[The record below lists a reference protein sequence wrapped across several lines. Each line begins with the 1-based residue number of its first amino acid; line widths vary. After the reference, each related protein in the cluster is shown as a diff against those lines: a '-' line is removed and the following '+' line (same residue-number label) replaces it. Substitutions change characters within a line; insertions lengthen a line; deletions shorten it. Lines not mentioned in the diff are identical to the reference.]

1 MKQRLKK
8 LGRAIRIGGEFR
20 PYLQPH
26 RARLLGAILL
36 SVVYAG
42 LRLLEPWPLQIA
54 FDHAIL
60 GQPTQFLGVDVGALF
75 GGDRELVLLASAGAL
90 LAIALLSG
98 WVYYVQNVMLASIG
112 QDVVRDLRTDLFH
125 QMQRLS
131 LPFHRRAGSAD
142 LLVRLTGD
150 MVLLRDMILASLVT
164 LTTQTLVLISVIV
177 LMLAVSWKLTV
188 VAVILAPALY
198 ALFAW
203 FRGKMVEASR
213 QQRRREGRL
222 AASIEEV
229 LLAIPMIQAYTA
241 EEREDERF
249 RQICKKSARAGFRA
263 ARLEAAMQRMVE
275 LFVAVGTC
283 LVLWYGTREV
293 MKGALTPGIY
303 LVFLAYL
310 RSVYKPIRGLS
321 KVTERS
327 ARAAAAMERVLEVLR
342 APREIKDSKRAND
355 APPLQG
361 AIRFEGVRFAYEDGT
376 PALDDVSFE
385 IAAGQRVA
393 LVGPSGAG
401 KSTLIS
407 LILRFHR
414 PTEGKVRID
423 GHSVKDWTLAS
434 LRAQIA
440 YLPQEPF
447 LLGVSVRENL
457 LYGKPDA
464 TDEELWSALHAAE
477 LETLVRAMPEGLD
490 TELAQRGQSLS
501 GGERQRLAIARAML
515 KNAPIV
521 LLDEPATALDART
534 EVAVLG
540 ALERLC
546 RGRTTLIIAHKL
558 STIRT
563 VDRVL
568 VLEKGRLIEDG
579 PPAEL
584 LTHASLFRAMADLQ
598 AQPAF
603 VTSAEPVSSNPGAPT
618 PGDSIWVGQLRPD
631 DGVKGVS
638 KLLAPGGPEKLA
650 RELGLEPPR
659 RVVVIKQRLGQRAI
673 VRFESERNLYV
684 KLIRSSAGARRLADQ
699 QRIAEEAA
707 ACGVAVPR
715 PIAWV
720 DRFRALAFE
729 EVAGAPLLGGGD
741 VSPDTLRAVGAALG
755 RLHQSLSSPETDS
768 GRDVELTRL
777 DRARDVLD
785 SLRPELTP
793 TFDRTRPN
801 GAIPETVR
809 VTIHGDFYPSQ
820 VLVRPDGTIA
830 VLDWDECA
838 RGEAERD
845 LANFTAHLELEVAG
859 RRAESLVAER
869 GIEAFLEGYR
879 SVRGFDAECF
889 AWYRRATL
897 LRLAALYADPSFGPF
912 PPNPRD
918 LAERLLSRVES

>member
-1 MKQRLKK
+1 MKQRIRK

-60 GQPTQFLGVDVGALF
+60 GQPTQFLGVDVGTLF
-75 GGDRELVLLASAGAL
+75 GGDREMVLLASAGAL

-177 LMLAVSWKLTV
+177 LMLAVSWKLTL
-188 VAVILAPALY
+188 VAVVLAPLLY

-203 FRGKMVEASR
+203 FRGRMVDASR

-342 APREIKDSKRAND
+342 APREIKDSKRAQD

-361 AIRFEGVRFAYEDGT
+361 AIRFEAVRFAYEDGT
-376 PALDDVSFE
+376 PALDGVSFD
-385 IAAGQRVA
+385 IPAGQRVA

-401 KSTLIS
+401 KSTLVS

-434 LRAQIA
+434 LRTQIA

-457 LYGKPDA
+457 LYGKPEA
-464 TDEELWSALHAAE
+464 TDEELWAALRAAE
-477 LETLVRAMPEGLD
+477 LEDLVRAMPEGLD

-515 KNAPIV
+515 KDAPIV

-603 VTSAEPVSSNPGAPT
+603 APSTERGPASGAAVVPAGT
-618 PGDSIWVGQLRPD
+618 IWVGQLQPD
-631 DGVKGVS
+631 EGVKGVP

-650 RELGLEPPR
+650 RELGLDSLE

-673 VRFESERNLYV
+673 VRLEAERNLYA
-684 KLIRSSAGARRLADQ
+684 KLIRSSEGARRLAEQ

-707 ACGVAVPR
+707 SCAVIVPR
-715 PIAWV
+715 PTAWV
-720 DRFRALAFE
+720 DRFRVLAFE
-729 EVAGAPLLGGGD
+729 EVAGAPLLEGNNA
-741 VSPDTLRAVGAALG
+741 SPANLRAVGAALA
-755 RLHQSLSSPETDS
+755 RLHQGLSIPERVS
-768 GRDVELTRL
+768 RREAEMIRL
-777 DRARDVLD
+777 DRARDTLET
-785 SLRPELTP
+785 LRPELTSA
-793 TFDRTRPN
+793 FDRTRPN
-801 GAIPETVR
+801 GAMPEAPL
-809 VTIHGDFYPSQ
+809 VTIHGDFYPAQ
-820 VLVRPDGTIA
+820 VLVCLDGAIA

-859 RRAESLVAER
+859 RRAEDPVAEE
-869 GIEAFLEGYR
+869 GIAAFLDGYR
-879 SVRGFDAECF
+879 SVRAFEEKSF

-897 LRLAALYADPSFGPF
+897 LRLTALYSDPAFGPF

-918 LAERLLSRVES
+918 LAERLLARVRP